1 MELENIDATDKK
13 RFRLN
18 YGVKI
23 KSITNENLKAY
34 ERELLGNIILSIDN
48 SKAVDI
54 ETVSKLLNNKEE
66 SQSIRIEMINSNGEI
81 FRIII

>member
-1 MELENIDATDKK
+1 VYK
-13 RFRLN
+13 RQLN

-48 SKAVDI
+48 IKATDI

-66 SQSIRIEMINSNGEI
+66 NQSIRIEMINQNGEI

>member
-1 MELENIDATDKK
+1 MT
-13 RFRLN
+13 
-18 YGVKI
+18 GVQTCALPI
-23 KSITNENLKAY
+23 SITNENLKAY

-48 SKAVDI
+48 LKATDI

-66 SQSIRIEMINSNGEI
+66 GQSIRIEMINQNGEI